1 MPAAEA
7 YYLHSVIPSSR
18 GCGASMSVWSAQT
31 ISSKQ
36 LGDRGPGRYAA
47 AVTDDRR
54 TTAVQMLA
62 LLALPLL
69 NQRQR
74 ERQPRLQTSAMPWP
88 CCCCCCVSLST
99 SSAQSTPVTN
109 APMPRQIPYP
119 ALPSLPSSLLLSS
132 CSVLCLQP
140 IRPPLPFSAVL
151 LLGPSAPRVPS
162 HLLLCSPTASLCPPS
177 QRHLPALPVSSEM
190 PVCWPSRGGVA
201 EIALKSPCLP
211 SAPTCG
217 SISAT
222 WEGGI
227 KSYCIVRAYSRTPGT
242 YLGLPSELFASGT
255 FKSAGFGPSIK
266 QQQAPSSQLRSVDT

>member
-1 MPAAEA
+1 MQIILHRPASQARSPGGVWNA
-7 YYLHSVIPSSR
+7 GCRGVLFHSVIPSSR

-31 ISSKQ
+31 IASKQ
-36 LGDRGPGRYAA
+36 LGDRGPGRCAA

-88 CCCCCCVSLST
+88 CCCCCCCCVSLST

-132 CSVLCLQP
+132 CPVLCLQP
-140 IRPPLPFSAVL
+140 IRPPLPFGAVL

-162 HLLLCSPTASLCPPS
+162 HLLLCSPTASLCPPV
-177 QRHLPALPVSSEM
+177 PAPYAC
-190 PVCWPSRGGVA
+190 PACQFGDA
-201 EIALKSPCLP
+201 CLLAQ
-211 SAPTCG
+211 SWWRC
-217 SISAT
+217 
-222 WEGGI
+222 
-227 KSYCIVRAYSRTPGT
+227 
-242 YLGLPSELFASGT
+242 
-255 FKSAGFGPSIK
+255 
-266 QQQAPSSQLRSVDT
+266 